1 MHLHIYQSLLIRMSL
16 PPNLE
21 SLLAS
26 PAKAILPLVADDSVN
41 NVVSTVVVSPLLNAD
56 RDETIIVKEP
66 PSVFLPKIVSSNNIT
81 SDDPAKHSS
90 SGHDVMLVC
99 LNILS
104 TKGYDACMGH
114 GKKTPFIEEVNAQ
127 LHADDGPLV
136 RY

>member
-1 MHLHIYQSLLIRMSL
+1 MSL

-66 PSVFLPKIVSSNNIT
+66 PSVFYQRLFHQTILLVMTQPNIH
-81 SDDPAKHSS
+81 PA
-90 SGHDVMLVC
+90 DTM
-99 LNILS
+99 
-104 TKGYDACMGH
+104 
-114 GKKTPFIEEVNAQ
+114 
-127 LHADDGPLV
+127 
-136 RY
+136 